1 MLFFD
6 GLEQALVGKSE
17 VWIADG
23 ARAIRAV
30 YSANKMIE
38 IFESQGMSFD
48 EAVEWIIY
56 NVEGAYMGESTPVV
70 FWDYKP
76 EFDED

>member
-6 GLEQALVGKSE
+6 DLEQALVGKSE

-30 YSANKMIE
+30 YSANKMVK
-38 IFESQGMSFD
+38 IFESRGMSFD
-48 EAVEWIIY
+48 EAVEWIAY
-56 NVEGAYMGESTPVV
+56 NVESAYMGEGTPVV
-70 FWDYKP
+70 VWDWKP
-76 EFDED
+76 ELDED